1 MLRSILLTALLVAA
15 PSASAQ
21 WSMSQMMAEVVP
33 TVVEAA
39 ATDFSD
45 LRGELLASNGTD
57 SLWVSAYAPE
67 GPGGPLYA
75 QTDHRVSAGESAF
88 WFSIPGPADVIE
100 TVFYQTVGVADT
112 ALGSN
117 EGDDGL
123 GWAYQ
128 QTDLDGGRLVSQWSE
143 CGQSGRVVEAIY
155 TPTADGAELLF
166 ATVRHAEGCAE
177 VD

>member
-1 MLRSILLTALLVAA
+1 METS
-15 PSASAQ
+15 
-21 WSMSQMMAEVVP
+21 
-33 TVVEAA
+33 
-39 ATDFSD
+39 FSTPYSWR
-45 LRGELLASNGTD
+45 L
-57 SLWVSAYAPE
+57 
-67 GPGGPLYA
+67 
-75 QTDHRVSAGESAF
+75 
-88 WFSIPGPADVIE
+88 
-100 TVFYQTVGVADT
+100 VADT